1 MSNSAALVMKV
12 ACVYTPPGYHLAF
25 PVEAKFRT
33 QAGCERSSV
42 PLRARGPLSVLVV
55 CHLAVW
61 TTGLTACGFHVA
73 WAGYYNYKMDMWG
86 VGCVFFELVS
96 LFPLFP
102 GNDEVEQIRMI
113 HSVLGTPPDD
123 LLEKIKKRSQHF
135 PPEFKFDY
143 EPGTG
148 IAELLV
154 KAQASPECVDLINRL
169 LAYNPDDRL
178 CAHQVRFPIFNASVW
193 CGMKRACVPQAGPC
207 RAESCGTDGAR

>member
-1 MSNSAALVMKV
+1 
-12 ACVYTPPGYHLAF
+12 
-25 PVEAKFRT
+25 
-33 QAGCERSSV
+33 
-42 PLRARGPLSVLVV
+42 
-55 CHLAVW
+55 
-61 TTGLTACGFHVA
+61 
-73 WAGYYNYKMDMWG
+73 MDMWG
-86 VGCVFFELVS
+86 VGCVFFEMVS

-102 GNDEVEQIRMI
+102 GNDEVEQVRMI

-135 PPEFKFDY
+135 PPDFKFDY

-178 CAHQVRFPIFNASVW
+178 CAHQVRFPSIHVSVVQSSV
-193 CGMKRACVPQAGPC
+193 CVCAPSFEFWRRGI
-207 RAESCGTDGAR
+207 